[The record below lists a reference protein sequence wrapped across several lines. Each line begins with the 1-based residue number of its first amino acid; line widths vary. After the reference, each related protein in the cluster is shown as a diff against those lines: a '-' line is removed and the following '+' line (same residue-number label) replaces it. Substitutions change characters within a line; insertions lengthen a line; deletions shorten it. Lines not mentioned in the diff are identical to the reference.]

1 MKSNQTRFA
10 GAMLATA
17 AAFAFLSSPAFAAD
31 APKGD
36 AGKGSV
42 KCVGGNSCK
51 GHSECASAGS
61 SCNGQ
66 NSCKGKGYVSTAS
79 AEECTA
85 AGGTP
90 ETQAPAQKM

>member
-1 MKSNQTRFA
+1 MKSNKTRLA

-17 AAFAFLSSPAFAAD
+17 AAFAFLSSAAFATD

-42 KCVGGNSCK
+42 KCVGGNSCS

-61 SCNGQ
+61 SCKGQ
-66 NSCKGKGYVSTAS
+66 NSCASKGFVSTAT
-79 AEECTA
+79 AQECTET
-85 AGGTP
+85 GGTP
-90 ETQAPAQKM
+90 EVQVPAQKM

>member
-1 MKSNQTRFA
+1 MKSNRTRFA

-42 KCVGGNSCK
+42 KCVGGNSCS

-61 SCNGQ
+61 SCKGQ
-66 NSCKGKGYVSTAS
+66 NSCKGKGFVMTPGEQA
-79 AEECTA
+79 CKD

-90 ETQAPAQKM
+90 ETQVPAQKM